1 MPAQR
6 KLSAAA
12 RTAKQ
17 AEEDK
22 YLNILAENSFKR
34 ATARTSSNGTIVSGS
49 YMKKSDGTVY
59 VMETERRSRKHSV
72 MKWRKLVK

>member
-1 MPAQR
+1 MPAQK

-12 RTAKQ
+12 RIAKQ

-22 YLNILAENSFKR
+22 YLKVLAEKAFTSDES
-34 ATARTSSNGTIVSGS
+34 RTSSNGTIVSGY
-49 YMKKSDGTVY
+49 YMKKTDGSVF

-72 MKWRKLVK
+72 MKWRKLA